1 MDTSRAPG
9 ELELVRVF
17 VNTLEIDEGVDELSS
32 PAALTEWLR
41 VRGLL
46 QGKAATRA
54 DLANARRLR
63 EALRV
68 LLLANNGVSVRKEA
82 AVTLN
87 RAARRAGLGVR
98 FEAEGTA
105 RGTGARWP
113 CAGTGRRPGPS
124 AAATPPDK
132 KRKRGDPR
140 DRRRGNLHRRRPPR
154 RRRAP
159 HGQDPDGARAGALR
173 REGGGRGRRARPRA
187 LHARDDDRHECAP
200 RAQGRGDRLRRYRGL
215 RAPPPPSPPDP
226 GPPVPALR
234 GASGSASPAR
244 ALFRRAR
251 ASRARGPARAARP
264 RVAAR

>member
-17 VNTLEIDEGVDELSS
+17 VNTLEVDEAVDELSS

-41 VRGLL
+41 ARGLL

-105 RGTGARWP
+105 RVQPDARGVDGAL
-113 CAGTGRRPGPS
+113 GRLLAIVS
-124 AAATPPDK
+124 AAMADGSWERLKACRAEDCRWAFYDRARNRSRHWCSMAVCGNRTK
-132 KRKRGDPR
+132 ARTF
-140 DRRRGNLHRRRPPR
+140 RRR
-154 RRRAP
+154 
-159 HGQDPDGARAGALR
+159 
-173 REGGGRGRRARPRA
+173 
-187 LHARDDDRHECAP
+187 HAA
-200 RAQGRGDRLRRYRGL
+200 
-215 RAPPPPSPPDP
+215 
-226 GPPVPALR
+226 
-234 GASGSASPAR
+234 
-244 ALFRRAR
+244 
-251 ASRARGPARAARP
+251 
-264 RVAAR
+264 

>member
-17 VNTLEIDEGVDELSS
+17 VNTLEVDEAVDELSS

-41 VRGLL
+41 VQGLL
-46 QGKAATRA
+46 RGGAATRA
-54 DLANARRLR
+54 DLADARRLR

-98 FEAEGTA
+98 FEPEGTA
-105 RGTGARWP
+105 RVEPGAGARWP
-113 CAGTGRRPGPS
+113 SAGTGRRPGPS

-132 KRKRGDPR
+132 TRNRGDPR
-140 DRRRGNLHRRRPPR
+140 DRCGGNLHRRRPAR

-159 HGQDPDGARAGALR
+159 HGQDPDGARAGALG
-173 REGGGRGRRARPRA
+173 RE
-187 LHARDDDRHECAP
+187 
-200 RAQGRGDRLRRYRGL
+200 
-215 RAPPPPSPPDP
+215 
-226 GPPVPALR
+226 V
-234 GASGSASPAR
+234 
-244 ALFRRAR
+244 
-251 ASRARGPARAARP
+251 
-264 RVAAR
+264 